1 MMPSPLDNLPRLAP
15 IDPATAE
22 AGAPAQP
29 STATESFHD
38 YLRSAQAQKTAPA
51 SRAPGGNGSST
62 IATSGGGGAV
72 QAKQRDSAGTTPQ
85 DAAQGAATPASE
97 SAADHSG
104 QSASGTSQGQGGGDS
119 GNSGDPSQAPAGNMT
134 VPQAND
140 QPSPSDGT
148 AAAAV
153 VAGTAA
159 AVTVAQPPETPQ
171 PAATDAKVLPT
182 QTASVPNRVPS
193 SKPSSQA
200 GAAVPT
206 PSRQA
211 VAGKLSPAVPA
222 TTTTG
227 SLPAVPTTATTG
239 SSPAGNDTSTNSAVP
254 VTAGQGFVASP
265 SGPVAAARRTVAA
278 SPADVVAQPA
288 QAPAA
293 DLGPPAAAGASWQP
307 ARPGDAAPVSPGPVG
322 QAEAASSS
330 GTAADIPAAAAAT
343 AVAAAVSSLA
353 TASPSEKGN
362 GVAGKEAAK
371 PVAAGAAAG
380 SVSTPASSVS
390 APAHLSAGQGAQAA
404 GPATAAGPGDIG
416 QADRVRFVQR
426 VEQAFQSMSA
436 AGGTVRLKL
445 SPPELGSMR
454 LEITVRNGALT
465 ARAETETSAARNVL
479 LDNLPA
485 LRERLAQH
493 DIKVQQFDVDVR
505 DQSAGGTPGQASY
518 SSDSNNRAPNH
529 RTGRAVAADAGGAAT
544 VAVAD
549 PGAVRRGGAGSQLNV
564 VI

>member
-22 AGAPAQP
+22 AAPPAQP

-38 YLRSAQAQKTAPA
+38 YLRSAQAQRTPPA

-278 SPADVVAQPA
+278 SPADVVGATGPGA
-288 QAPAA
+288 GGG
-293 DLGPPAAAGASWQP
+293 LGATG
-307 ARPGDAAPVSPGPVG
+307 
-322 QAEAASSS
+322 S
-330 GTAADIPAAAAAT
+330 GRRL
-343 AVAAAVSSLA
+343 LA
-353 TASPSEKGN
+353 TCAPRRRSA
-362 GVAGKEAAK
+362 GVAGTCR
-371 PVAAGAAAG
+371 AGRG
-380 SVSTPASSVS
+380 SVVLGDRRRHPCRRGGDRRRSGSLFVS
-390 APAHLSAGQGAQAA
+390 DRFAEREGQRSRRERGRQAGCSRRRGRFRQYPGQFRQRPAHLSAGQGAQAA